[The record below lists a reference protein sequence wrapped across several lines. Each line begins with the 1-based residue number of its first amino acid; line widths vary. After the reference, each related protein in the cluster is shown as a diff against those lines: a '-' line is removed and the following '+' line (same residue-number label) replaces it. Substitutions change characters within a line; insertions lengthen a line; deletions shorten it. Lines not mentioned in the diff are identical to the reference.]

1 MSRSLAKNYPLV
13 LHFSQTFAGESRNQ
27 KRPSGDLA
35 RLLQKMEG
43 HFLHRILANAIATF
57 QPRIHSKSSMKQFL
71 FLRKILI
78 RFKRYAGLYP
88 RRISACLDNGASHE
102 TQRTKQR
109 YAAAAMGHDMVLED
123 HGYFSLR
130 AAYHKQMGSC
140 DLDTTEVRQVFLEKS
155 SPYTFQGRK
164 GRRWE
169 GFFWDEKLE
178 LNTYVTHMAIVEM
191 LAISRG

>member
-1 MSRSLAKNYPLV
+1 
-13 LHFSQTFAGESRNQ
+13 
-27 KRPSGDLA
+27 
-35 RLLQKMEG
+35 
-43 HFLHRILANAIATF
+43 
-57 QPRIHSKSSMKQFL
+57 
-71 FLRKILI
+71 
-78 RFKRYAGLYP
+78 
-88 RRISACLDNGASHE
+88 
-102 TQRTKQR
+102 
-109 YAAAAMGHDMVLED
+109 MVLED

-191 LAISRG
+191 LAIGRG